1 MSRVPDATVV
11 VVARDRW
18 TATPARVRQLID
30 TTGPH
35 PVVVVAAGARP
46 SVVREL
52 AQPQRDDALGRVEVV
67 PSDAFLPGNEARNR
81 GASSATGEWL
91 AFVENDVVMSDGW
104 LDALLER
111 GAATGADVVFPAFL
125 VPGPDGPVVH
135 GLGCELEVDGPLGAQ
150 RVRETQH
157 LIGRRWDEVEGE
169 VVETERVQSEP
180 HCFVVRRSLYD
191 DLGGL
196 DPGLLG
202 WFDHTDLALHVR
214 ARGAR
219 SLLVP
224 QATCLY
230 GPPSLALND
239 LPTFAKR
246 WGVPW
251 YQASLRHLCA
261 TWGLDPLDGEWD
273 GHANYRAAVRRSVP
287 TPWPRVNGLL
297 ARVGAPLEGARSR

>member
-1 MSRVPDATVV
+1 MPDATVI

-18 TATPARVRQLID
+18 TATPTRVRRLID
-30 TTGPH
+30 TTGTR

-52 AQPQRDDALGRVEVV
+52 AQSIGDDAGDRVEIVAN
-67 PSDAFLPGNEARNR
+67 DAFLPGNEARNI
-81 GASSATGEWL
+81 GAARATGEWL

-104 LDALLER
+104 IDALLER
-111 GAATGADVVFPAFL
+111 GVATGADVVFPAFL
-125 VPGPDGPVVH
+125 VPGADGPVVH
-135 GLGCELEVDGPLGAQ
+135 GLGCEIEVDGPPGVQ
-150 RVRETQH
+150 RLRETQH
-157 LIGRRWDEVEGE
+157 HIGRRWDDVEAEVG
-169 VVETERVQSEP
+169 ETERVQSEP
-180 HCFVVRRSLYD
+180 HCFVMRRSLYD

-219 SLLVP
+219 GLLVP

-230 GPPSLALND
+230 DPPRLALND
-239 LPTFAKR
+239 MPTFAKR

-251 YQASLRHLCA
+251 YEASLRHLCS
-261 TWGLDPLDGEWD
+261 TWGLDPLDDGWR
-273 GHANYRAAVRRSVP
+273 GHASYRAAIRRSVP
-287 TPWPRVNGLL
+287 TPWPRLNGLL
-297 ARVGAPLEGARSR
+297 ARVSAPLESAARR